1 MSASPFTD
9 IASRDAR
16 LKRLFA
22 AVRLNQ
28 RATAVMQGALPPGL
42 AGLFRVVRIEQGE
55 VLVYARN
62 GGAATKL
69 RLLADHLIH
78 ALRQRGL
85 DVGALRV
92 KVHVDEPEPPRPA
105 KQIALTP
112 HARESLSRAAAQI
125 GSPALRAAMERL
137 AHASD

>member
-69 RLLADHLIH
+69 RLLADHLVH

-85 DVGALRV
+85 DVGRC
-92 KVHVDEPEPPRPA
+92 
-105 KQIALTP
+105 
-112 HARESLSRAAAQI
+112 
-125 GSPALRAAMERL
+125 G
-137 AHASD
+137 

>member
-28 RATAVMQGALPPGL
+28 RATAVIRGALPPGL

-62 GGAATKL
+62 GGAATAAP
-69 RLLADHLIH
+69 LADHLIH

-85 DVGALRV
+85 DGRAAV
-92 KVHVDEPEPPRPA
+92 KVHVDEPEPRARP
-105 KQIALTP
+105 
-112 HARESLSRAAAQI
+112 SR
-125 GSPALRAAMERL
+125 LR
-137 AHASD
+137 

>member
-28 RATAVMQGALPPGL
+28 RRHGGDAGARCRPVWPGCFAWCASSRAKCWCTPATAALPP
-42 AGLFRVVRIEQGE
+42 
-55 VLVYARN
+55 
-62 GGAATKL
+62 AAPVG
-69 RLLADHLIH
+69 DHLIH

-85 DVGALRV
+85 DV
-92 KVHVDEPEPPRPA
+92 
-105 KQIALTP
+105 
-112 HARESLSRAAAQI
+112 ARC
-125 GSPALRAAMERL
+125 G
-137 AHASD
+137 